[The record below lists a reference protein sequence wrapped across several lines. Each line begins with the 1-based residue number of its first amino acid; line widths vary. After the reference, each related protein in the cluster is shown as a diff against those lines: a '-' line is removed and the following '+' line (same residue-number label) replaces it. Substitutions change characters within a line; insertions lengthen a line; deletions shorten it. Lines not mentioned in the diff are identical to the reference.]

1 MSIFDFAAIF
11 SAVNIRIAMAKILSN
26 IDAVNKDLADRLSSA
41 TVATIIRQGN
51 IVVSG
56 FVTNGNR
63 YLVISEGAFKDNVRL
78 QTIKLGNTAKLINKR
93 VINDLQ
99 VWQHR
104 EYHGL
109 LEKFDDM
116 LDRKISDINIRGDLD
131 RIGFN
136 DRLFCN
142 TVVIKPISELFD
154 LARLVDLE
162 VLASRTIFNKATV
175 TISVTP
181 ARPEGDFTS
190 ASIMETIS
198 PIHDG
203 IMRQAT
209 THYKREP
216 VNQYVQE
223 VVRQYFNQYK

>member
-26 IDAVNKDLADRLSSA
+26 IDAVNKDLADRLSSL

-56 FVTNGNR
+56 FVADGNR

-131 RIGFN
+131 RIGFS

-142 TVVIKPISELFD
+142 TVVIKPINELFD

-190 ASIMETIS
+190 TSIMETIS

-209 THYKREP
+209 THYKHEP